1 MGCQRNKKIY
11 PSQREKLQKNV
22 KGKRS
27 ANKNR
32 KTQKITK
39 NQNKTT
45 DLLTTSKQTHYH
57 KYFKENKKNYRALWV
72 GKSKIVYRKS
82 KNKTNWISYLI

>member
-1 MGCQRNKKIY
+1 MY
-11 PSQREKLQKNV
+11 ASQRENLQKNV
-22 KGKRS
+22 KGKTWVDE
-27 ANKNR
+27 NR
-32 KTQKITK
+32 KAQKIKIK

-45 DLLTTSKQTHYH
+45 DLFTTSKQTHYH

-82 KNKTNWISYLI
+82 KNKANWLSYLI